1 MEYLKTCRTIKKDW
15 LKEPPLRWFFVTSTQ
30 NQQVMSNKKNKKR
43 VKKSAT
49 YDKKNL
55 KKVILSMMYEDPA
68 KTFNYKQ
75 ISSSL
80 GIKDADSRQLVTI
93 CLEELHDN
101 GYVDRQGMGKYRL
114 KTRGGYAV
122 GIFDL
127 QSKGYAYVRSEEV
140 DTPVYIASRNMMHA
154 LSGDKVKVH
163 LFARR
168 KGHDLE
174 GEIVE
179 VIERAK
185 TQFVGTV
192 ELTKNYAFLV
202 PSGKSTFDIFIPGD
216 ALNGAQT
223 GQKAIAEITEWPS
236 NAKNPVGRIIEV
248 LGDKGDH
255 NTEMHAILAEYELPW
270 KFPSKV
276 ERAAEKIP
284 DEIPHSEIKNRRD
297 FRGITT
303 FTIDPADAKDFDDA
317 LSLQKLDNGNWEV
330 GVHIADVSFYVK
342 PGTILDEEAY
352 SRATSVYLVD
362 RVVPMLPEK
371 LSNGVCSLRPNED
384 KLCFSAV
391 FEMNDNGDVLGE
403 WFGRTLINSDR
414 RFSYEEAQ
422 EIIESGQG
430 ELSSE
435 VLTLNALAVKLRQRR
450 FKEGS
455 IAFDRVEIKFEI
467 DEKGKP
473 LSVYFKESKDAHKLI
488 EEFMLLA
495 NKKVAETIGKV
506 KGKQPAKT
514 FVYRIH
520 DRPDIEKLENF
531 NNFIHKFGL
540 GIQLVT
546 PRAIAA
552 SMNNLLENIKGKK
565 EQNIV
570 EMLAIRAMA
579 KAAYST
585 RNIGHYGLAFEH
597 YTHFT
602 SPIRRYP
609 DVMVHRLL
617 ERYLDGGR
625 SVDSVKYEEMCRH
638 SSDMETRAANA
649 ERSSVKYKQVE
660 FMQEHVGE
668 VYKGV
673 ISGVTEFGLFVELE
687 NKIEGMIPMREIG
700 DDFYIFD
707 EDNYLIRGRHTDR
720 IFQLGDE
727 VMIKIWRTNLERKQ
741 LDFLLAEKEVNGPIR
756 RKN

>member
-1 MEYLKTCRTIKKDW
+1 MA
-15 LKEPPLRWFFVTSTQ
+15 
-30 NQQVMSNKKNKKR
+30 KNKKK
-43 VKKSAT
+43 VKKLAT

-55 KKVILSMMYEDPA
+55 KKVMLSLMYEEPA
-68 KTFNYKQ
+68 RIFNYKQ
-75 ISSSL
+75 MSSML
-80 GIKDADSRQLVTI
+80 GIKDHDSRKLVSVA
-93 CLEELHDN
+93 LEELSEN
-101 GYVDRQGMGKYRL
+101 GYIESHGHGKYRL
-114 KTRGGYAV
+114 KVRGGYVV
-122 GIFDL
+122 GILDI

-154 LSGDKVKVH
+154 LTGDKVRVH

-185 TQFVGTV
+185 KQFVGVV
-192 ELTKNYAFLV
+192 ERTRTYAFLM
-202 PSGKSTFDIFIPGD
+202 PSGKSTFDIFIPAE
-216 ALNGAQT
+216 ALNGAET

-236 NAKNPVGRIIEV
+236 NAKNPVGKIIEV
-248 LGDKGDH
+248 LGDKGH
-255 NTEMHAILAEYELPW
+255 NDTEMHAILAEYDLPW
-270 KFPSKV
+270 RFPLKV
-276 ERAAEKIP
+276 EKAAERIP
-284 DEIPHSEIKNRRD
+284 DEIGMEEIRKRRD
-297 FRGITT
+297 FRDVTT

-317 LSLQKLDNGNWEV
+317 LSLRRLDNGNWEV
-330 GVHIADVSFYVK
+330 GVHIADVTHYVK
-342 PGTILDEEAY
+342 PGTILEEEAY

-391 FEMNDNGDVLGE
+391 FEMNDQGDLLKE
-403 WFGRTLINSDR
+403 WIGKTIINSDR

-422 EIIESGQG
+422 EIIETGRG
-430 ELSSE
+430 DLSQE
-435 VLTLNALAVKLRQRR
+435 VLKLNSLAEKLRERR
-450 FKEGS
+450 FGNGS

-473 LSVYFKESKDAHKLI
+473 LSVYFKESKEANKLI

-495 NKKVAETIGKV
+495 NKRVAEFIGK
-506 KGKQPAKT
+506 GKTTPKT

-520 DRPDIEKLENF
+520 DRPDPEKLENF

-546 PRAIAA
+546 PRAIAT
-552 SMNNLLENIKGKK
+552 SMNNLLENVKGRK

-609 DVMVHRLL
+609 DMMVHRLL
-617 ERYLDGGR
+617 EKYLDGGR
-625 SVDSVKYEEMCRH
+625 SADNVKYEEMCRH

-649 ERSSVKYKQVE
+649 ERSSIKYKQVE
-660 FMQEHVGE
+660 FMQDHIGE
-668 VYKGV
+668 VYAGV
-673 ISGVTEFGLFVELE
+673 ISGVTEFGLFVELQ
-687 NKIEGMIPMREIG
+687 NKIEGMIPISEIG
-700 DDFYIFD
+700 DDFYIFN
-707 EDNYLIRGRHTDR
+707 EDNYSIRGRHTNR

-727 VMIKIWRTNLERKQ
+727 ISVKIWRTNLERKQ
-741 LDFLLAEKEVNGPIR
+741 LDFLLADAESGSENR
-756 RKN
+756 RKY

>member
-1 MEYLKTCRTIKKDW
+1 MPEITL
-15 LKEPPLRWFFVTSTQ
+15 LRCFFVTSTQ
-30 NQQVMSNKKNKKR
+30 IKLDMSNKKNKKR
-43 VKKSAT
+43 AKQSAT

-68 KTFNYKQ
+68 RSFNYKQ
-75 ISSSL
+75 ISSNL

-101 GYVDRQGMGKYRL
+101 GYVDKQGMGKFRL

-154 LSGDKVKVH
+154 LSGDKVKVL

-202 PSGKSTFDIFIPGD
+202 PSGKATFDIFIPGD
-216 ALNGAQT
+216 ALNGALT
-223 GQKAIAEITEWPS
+223 GQKAIAEITEWPT

-270 KFPSKV
+270 KFPSNV

-284 DEIPHSEIKNRRD
+284 DEVPQSEIKNRRD
-297 FRGITT
+297 FRGTTT

-330 GVHIADVSFYVK
+330 GVHIADVSYYVR

-391 FEMNDNGDVLGE
+391 FKMNEDGDVLGE

-414 RFSYEEAQ
+414 RFSYEDAQ
-422 EIIESGQG
+422 EIIETGQG
-430 ELSSE
+430 ELSAE
-435 VLTLNALAVKLRQRR
+435 VLMLNSLAVKLRQRR

-495 NKKVAETIGKV
+495 NKKVAEVIGKV

-625 SVDSVKYEEMCRH
+625 SVDGVKYEEMCRH

-668 VYKGV
+668 IYKGV

-707 EDNYLIRGRHTDR
+707 ENNYLIRGRHTGR

-741 LDFLLAEKEVNGPIR
+741 LDFLLAEKEASGSGR